1 MRGLLLKDLY
11 LIRKYL
17 VSYLV
22 LMVVFLVIAAFSN
35 GNMFLTF
42 YPCLIATMVPV
53 NLLSYDERSGW
64 DRYSSTLPLT
74 RAQIVS
80 AKYGIG
86 LGMQAMVLIFTG
98 VAQAIRV
105 SSGAATWREFLLMM
119 EMMVTLSFF
128 SSSFSMPFMFKMGVE
143 KGRMAYLVS
152 VGLVTGGSMLA
163 SGMFQAQVES
173 RRLLLGGQMVFML
186 LAMVCYIVSWL
197 LSIRFYKK
205 REL

>member
-86 LGMQAMVLIFTG
+86 LGTQAMVLIFTG

-128 SSSFSMPFMFKMGVE
+128 SSSFCMPFMFKMGVE

-163 SGMFQAQVES
+163 SGVFQAQVES

-186 LAMVCYIVSWL
+186 LAVVCYIGSWL
-197 LSIRFYKK
+197 LSIRFYQK

>member
-17 VSYLV
+17 ISYLV
-22 LMVVFLVIAAFSN
+22 LIVVLLAISVLSN

-86 LGMQAMVLIFTG
+86 LGMQAMVLVFTG

-105 SSGAATWREFLLMM
+105 SSGAVTWREFLLMM

-128 SSSFSMPFMFKMGVE
+128 SSSFCMPFMFKMGVE

-163 SGMFQAQVES
+163 SGVFQAQVES

-186 LAMVCYIVSWL
+186 LAVVCYIGSWL